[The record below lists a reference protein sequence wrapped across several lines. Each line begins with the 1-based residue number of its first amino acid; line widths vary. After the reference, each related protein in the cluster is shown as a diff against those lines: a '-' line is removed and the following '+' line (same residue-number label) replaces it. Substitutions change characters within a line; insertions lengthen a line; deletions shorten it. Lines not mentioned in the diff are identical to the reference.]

1 MPRFAANLTTMY
13 NEFSFLD
20 RFAAAAKDGFT
31 AVEYMFPYDFPADT
45 LAALLREHGL
55 IQVLF
60 NAPAGNWAAGE
71 RGLTCLPDRVE
82 DFRREFLRALDYAR
96 VLKCPRI
103 HTMAGIAP
111 AGVERARLRDAC
123 VANLAWAADQ
133 ARPENIDVIIEPIAQ
148 RNMPGFFLNLQEEGH
163 AIVAE
168 TGKANVKVLMDLFHC
183 QVAEGDLSA
192 KMRKYIEN
200 PAETR
205 VGHIQFAGVPGRH
218 EPDAGEL
225 NYDFLF
231 NLIDELG
238 FKGWVGCEYIP
249 RGGTSEGLD
258 WFRKRQAASN

>member
-1 MPRFAANLTTMY
+1 
-13 NEFSFLD
+13 
-20 RFAAAAKDGFT
+20 
-31 AVEYMFPYDFPADT
+31 
-45 LAALLREHGL
+45 
-55 IQVLF
+55 
-60 NAPAGNWAAGE
+60 
-71 RGLTCLPDRVE
+71 
-82 DFRREFLRALDYAR
+82 
-96 VLKCPRI
+96 
-103 HTMAGIAP
+103 
-111 AGVERARLRDAC
+111 
-123 VANLAWAADQ
+123 
-133 ARPENIDVIIEPIAQ
+133 
-148 RNMPGFFLNLQEEGH
+148 
-163 AIVAE
+163 
-168 TGKANVKVLMDLFHC
+168 MDLFHC

-258 WFRKRQAASN
+258 WFRKRQAASK